1 MSRPTDPSTREHRH
15 HRPWAAALIAL
26 TLAGCGGSS
35 AAVSQAI
42 SGAAR
47 ASGAATRFSQ
57 QLMRS
62 WCPQAVAGGGGRL
75 TEAQARG
82 CLRQAWDA
90 WLHELRRN
98 GYDPNRVGR

>member
-1 MSRPTDPSTREHRH
+1 MSRPTDPSTREHRRR
-15 HRPWAAALIAL
+15 RPWAAALIAL
-26 TLAGCGGSS
+26 TLAGCGGTS
-35 AAVSQAI
+35 AAVSHALN
-42 SGAAR
+42 GAAS
-47 ASGAATRFSQ
+47 ASRAATRFSQ

-62 WCPQAVAGGGGRL
+62 WCPQAVAGGGRRL
-75 TEAQARG
+75 TEAQARR

>member
-1 MSRPTDPSTREHRH
+1 MSQPADPSTREHRRR
-15 HRPWAAALIAL
+15 RPWAAALIAL
-26 TLAGCGGSS
+26 TMAGCGTSDALS
-35 AAVSQAI
+35 HAV

-47 ASGAATRFSQ
+47 ASGAATRLSQ

-62 WCPQAVAGGGGRL
+62 WCPQAVAGGGRHL

-98 GYDPNRVGR
+98 GYDPSRVGR